1 MFDVRLEEERTVAGY
16 VQLYSQARLDT
27 LDALDRMTELRQA
40 EELKSKLLF
49 SIIVVREED
58 FMMMILCQFVIYFQ
72 LSFRS
77 VHKIVSELKQR
88 VYTILQVSIK

>member
-1 MFDVRLEEERTVAGY
+1 MSDVRLEEERTVAGY

-49 SIIVVREED
+49 SIIVVRKED
-58 FMMMILCQFVIYFQ
+58 FLMMISNLI
-72 LSFRS
+72 
-77 VHKIVSELKQR
+77 
-88 VYTILQVSIK
+88 

>member
-1 MFDVRLEEERTVAGY
+1 MAGY

-49 SIIVVREED
+49 SIIVVRKKRIYDDD
-58 FMMMILCQFVIYFQ
+58 FICNLCVSFQ

-88 VYTILQVSIK
+88 VYTILQVRINKLQV